1 MNKRFGKMKKN
12 NEHIVWKALGS
23 ALGLAVLLFLA
34 HSCELAED
42 LAGTDA
48 GRLEGDWLC
57 EEESELFK
65 ATKGIFHYEVSILQD
80 EDVSNRIIIFNFYQ
94 LGPYVAAE
102 ATVSGLNITLNPDVE
117 GDFTVNGS
125 GTISSNYKRID
136 WNYTVDDGS
145 GVLDHV
151 TAVYTRP

>member
-1 MNKRFGKMKKN
+1 MRKTI
-12 NEHIVWKALGS
+12 EHIVWK
-23 ALGLAVLLFLA
+23 GLASASCLVVVLFLA
-34 HSCELAED
+34 FSCELAEE

-48 GRLEGDWLC
+48 GRLEGDWNC

-65 ATKGIFHYEVSILQD
+65 ATKGIYYYEVSILQD

-102 ATVSGLNITLNPDVE
+102 ATVSGLNIPLHPDVE

-151 TAVYTRP
+151 TAIYTRP